1 MMTLKMS
8 LVGANNM
15 QTITLIPGDGIG
27 PEVCNVVKKVIKEAG
42 LSINW
47 EQVNAGARVME
58 ESGTP
63 LPDKVIKSIQKNK
76 IALKGPI
83 TTPVGSGFRSVNVAM
98 RKKLDLYVNLRPVRS
113 FAGYNTDF
121 KNIDLLI
128 FRENTEGLYSGIEH
142 MVGRDAAESIKVI
155 TRKATKRIVMAAFE
169 YARREKRKRVTVV
182 HKANIMKMSDGLFL
196 ETARDIAENYP
207 DITFDDRI
215 IDNMC
220 MQLVQYPEDY
230 DVLVMPNFYGDIISD
245 LCSGLIGGL
254 GLTAGA
260 NIGDKIAIFEAVHGS
275 APDIAGKNL
284 ANPIA
289 LLLSAVLMLRHINE
303 PEVADKIELA
313 VHKTLAEGSTLT
325 VDLGGQ
331 ASTEQMTADIINNL

>member
-1 MMTLKMS
+1 MKLM
-8 LVGANNM
+8 GAINM
-15 QTITLIPGDGIG
+15 HTITLIPGDGIG
-27 PEVCNVVKKVIKEAG
+27 PEVTNAVRKIIKAAG
-42 LSINW
+42 VSINW
-47 EQVNAGARVME
+47 EQVNAGAKVME
-58 ESGTP
+58 ECGTP
-63 LPDKVIKSIQKNK
+63 LPDKVIKSIRKNK
-76 IALKGPI
+76 VALKGPI

-113 FAGYNTDF
+113 FAGYNTGF

-142 MVGRDAAESIKVI
+142 MVGKDAAESIKIV
-155 TRKATKRIVMAAFE
+155 TRRATKRIVMAAFE
-169 YARREKRKRVTVV
+169 YAKREKRKRVTAV
-182 HKANIMKMSDGLFL
+182 HKANIMKISDGLFL
-196 ETARDIAENYP
+196 ETARGVAKNYP

-220 MQLVQYPEDY
+220 MQLVQHPENY
-230 DVLVMPNFYGDIISD
+230 DVLVMPNFYGDVISD

-260 NIGDKIAIFEAVHGS
+260 NIGDEIAIFEAVHGS

-303 PEVADKIELA
+303 AEVADKIELA
-313 VHKTLAEGSTLT
+313 VCTTLAKGGTLT
-325 VDLGGQ
+325 ADLGGH
-331 ASTEQMTADIINNL
+331 ASTDEITAEIINNL

>member
-1 MMTLKMS
+1 MKLM
-8 LVGANNM
+8 GAINM
-15 QTITLIPGDGIG
+15 HTITLIPGDGIG
-27 PEVCNVVKKVIKEAG
+27 PEVTNAVRKIIKAAG
-42 LSINW
+42 VSINW
-47 EQVNAGARVME
+47 EQVNAGAKVME
-58 ESGTP
+58 ECGTP
-63 LPDKVIKSIQKNK
+63 LPDKVIKSIRKNK
-76 IALKGPI
+76 VALKGPI

-113 FAGYNTDF
+113 FAGYNTGF

-142 MVGRDAAESIKVI
+142 MVGKDAAESIKIV
-155 TRKATKRIVMAAFE
+155 TRRATKRIVMAAFE
-169 YARREKRKRVTVV
+169 YAKREKRKRVTAV
-182 HKANIMKMSDGLFL
+182 HKANIMKISDGLFL
-196 ETARDIAENYP
+196 ETARGVAKNYP

-220 MQLVQYPEDY
+220 MQLVQHPENY
-230 DVLVMPNFYGDIISD
+230 DVLVMPNFYGDVISD

-260 NIGDKIAIFEAVHGS
+260 NIGDEIAIFEAVHGS

-303 PEVADKIELA
+303 AEVADKIELA
-313 VHKTLAEGSTLT
+313 VCTTLAKGSTLT
-325 VDLGGQ
+325 ADLGGH
-331 ASTEQMTADIINNL
+331 ASTDEITAEIINNL